1 MEVRDIL
8 AMPRS
13 HLYLWTTNNL
23 LPEAIWVMGAWGFR
37 FVTMLTWM
45 KTGNPGLG
53 QYHQG
58 LTEHVLFGIRGKPRV
73 YRKFNGL
80 KARGLTGFFQEP
92 RRKHSQKPDIVYE
105 WARKVSYGPYLEL
118 FGIGERP
125 GWTVWGNGVW
135 KK

>member
-13 HLYLWTTNNL
+13 HLYLWTTNNF

-58 LTEHVLFGIRGKPRV
+58 LTEHVLFGVRGKPRV
-73 YRKFNGL
+73 YR
-80 KARGLTGFFQEP
+80 
-92 RRKHSQKPDIVYE
+92 
-105 WARKVSYGPYLEL
+105 
-118 FGIGERP
+118 
-125 GWTVWGNGVW
+125 
-135 KK
+135 